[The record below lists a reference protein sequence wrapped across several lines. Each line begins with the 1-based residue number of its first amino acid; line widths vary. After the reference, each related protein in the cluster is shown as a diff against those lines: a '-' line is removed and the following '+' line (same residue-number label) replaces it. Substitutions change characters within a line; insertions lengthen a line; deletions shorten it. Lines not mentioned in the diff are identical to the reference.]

1 METTPNSDTPVVDS
15 PMTDPLDFEIQEVR
29 YSLPQMMRELQLE
42 RTLSHFAKE
51 IIDQVEISK
60 LFNDARI
67 ARAKGKKS

>member
-1 METTPNSDTPVVDS
+1 METTRNENPEGVDS
-15 PMTDPLDFEIQEVR
+15 EMMDVLDFEIQEVR

-42 RTLSHFAKE
+42 RTQSYFAKE

-67 ARAKGKKS
+67 ARGKRKQS